1 MKRFL
6 PILMLL
12 AYSLCWAQK
21 NDKYDAWV
29 DSMTRSGKHDAVIQ
43 FFEKEL
49 KKSPNDEQ
57 VLRWL
62 GWTHLEKR
70 NLPQAEI
77 YYNKAIKVNPK
88 CARCYFNLGRA
99 KLYSEKPEEALL
111 NFNKAIEL
119 DPADGNYFYFRAGVY
134 DMKANKISAQKDYD
148 KAVELA
154 PENADFLIGRGSF
167 SLKDGFP
174 SLAVADFNK
183 AIRLAPNYYYC
194 YLQRAEYYYNKHLF
208 KEAKSD
214 LEKAIQC
221 DSTKGELYF
230 SLGSVY
236 GAMGEQLKAYE
247 LYSKAIAMNPK
258 DGYAFYER
266 ALASYKMEDM
276 DACCTDMS
284 VAKIVFMQNDSFNE
298 VISTINFYL
307 ENICDSSKSSYYY
320 QRGIASFNKLNFKK
334 AIEIYNEGL
343 KKFPGDP
350 FTMMFR
356 GNAFYA
362 DGNFEGALKDHY
374 ATLQQTTKMNQE
386 LSADKRFSRNSDSLR
401 MTQSGYVAS
410 IYLSIAQCEFAL
422 NRIDTAFN
430 AISKAIAI
438 LPPIKDI
445 GPEAYYNTRAYINI
459 MLSKHSSAIADFD
472 KAISLDDRFAG
483 YYAGRAYAKLNIPSE
498 QKIIKSKLNVSL
510 SDNQFQY
517 NFTIPFPLKVNRK
530 TADLTGA
537 LDDCNA
543 AIAVEPRFAYAYY
556 LRGHI
561 KYLLNMSDWC
571 DDFNLAG
578 KLGYQLENSIL
589 KNCLH

>member
-6 PILMLL
+6 TIVMLL
-12 AYSLCWAQK
+12 AYSLSWAQK
-21 NDKYDAWV
+21 KDKYDAWV
-29 DSMTRSGKHDAVIQ
+29 DSMMRKGKHEDVIR

-49 KKSPNDEQ
+49 KKTPNDEH

-62 GWTHLEKR
+62 GWTHLEKS
-70 NLPQAEI
+70 NIEKAEF

-88 CARCYFNLGRA
+88 CARCYFNLGRG
-99 KLYSEKPEEALL
+99 KLYSGKTDEALQH
-111 NFNKAIEL
+111 FNKAIEL
-119 DPADGNYFYFRAGVY
+119 DPSDGNNYFFRAGVFE
-134 DMKANKISAQKDYD
+134 MKANKISAQKDYD
-148 KAVELA
+148 KAIELA
-154 PENADFLIGRGSF
+154 PENPDFLIARGSF

-174 SLAVADFNK
+174 SLAITDFNK
-183 AIRLAPNYYYC
+183 AIRLAPGNYYT

-236 GAMGEQLKAYE
+236 GAMGEQPKAYE

-284 VAKIVFMQNDSFNE
+284 AAKTVFRQSDSLNE

-307 ENICDSSKSSYYY
+307 ENICDSSKNSYYY
-320 QRGIASFNKLNFKK
+320 QRGIASYNKLNFKK

-343 KKFPGDP
+343 KKFPNDP
-350 FTMMFR
+350 MTLMFR
-356 GNAFYA
+356 GNASYT
-362 DGNFEGALKDHY
+362 DGDFESALKDHRK
-374 ATLQQTTKMNQE
+374 TLQSTAALNQQ
-386 LSADKRFSRNSDSLR
+386 LSEDKRFSKNSDSLR
-401 MTQSGYVAS
+401 MTQNGYLAS

-422 NRIDTAFN
+422 NRIDTAFD
-430 AISKAIAI
+430 AISKAITI
-438 LPPIKDI
+438 LPPIRDI
-445 GPEAYYNTRAYINI
+445 GPEAYYNTRAYVNI

-483 YYAGRAYAKLNIPSE
+483 YYAGRAYAKLNIPAE

-556 LRGHI
+556 LRGHV
-561 KYLLNMSDWC
+561 KYLLNISDWC
-571 DDFNLAG
+571 EDFILAG